1 MNRPHRLTVTTL
13 ACLALAGS
21 LAACGSSESG
31 SESGSSSDPVSSS
44 TGSGTSSSDA
54 QPTSTGADDDTGTTD
69 DADDADDTGS
79 ASPSQ
84 ASSGGATASS
94 GQAVD
99 LTEAQGVWQT
109 AFDAIQAD
117 DPAAFQAVAAPE
129 VYPELTEEQSGSDFT
144 WTDWDLLGLRDTS
157 LVEEGSTASAGVCTE
172 GLEGDE
178 TDDLDGNPTVSC
190 RLEVTE
196 ASGDSLNGNLP
207 TAWFYLAQSET
218 GEWKVVDYKRM
229 YL

>member
-84 ASSGGATASS
+84 ASSGVATASS

>member
-1 MNRPHRLTVTTL
+1 MNRPYRLTVTTL

-54 QPTSTGADDDTGTTD
+54 QPTSTGADDDTTD

-79 ASPSQ
+79 TSPSQ